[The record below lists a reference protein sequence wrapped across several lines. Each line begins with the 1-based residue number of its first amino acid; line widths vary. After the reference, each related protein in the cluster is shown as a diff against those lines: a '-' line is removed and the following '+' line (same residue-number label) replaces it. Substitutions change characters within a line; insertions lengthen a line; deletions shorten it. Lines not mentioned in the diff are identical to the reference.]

1 MDSIK
6 YLLSRR
12 KKALNIKKNWEPLLQ
27 KTYRYSQPNRNLFDK
42 QPLGEPGDDT
52 TTNGENLNW
61 YVYDNTM
68 SQATDI
74 LANRIVSS
82 LTPAGKKW
90 LTFVGGIDIPEDKKA
105 EVKQLLNS
113 NTDMF
118 FQYLQQSNFQLVIHE
133 CVMDMIASTG
143 FMIVNEGF
151 EEGKH
156 IICASLPPD
165 RTYADEGPYGTFD
178 AFFRD
183 YRRLPFTHAQVM
195 WKGITKPE
203 FKCNNE
209 DDAEAHLVNVY
220 EIVYKD
226 YDKNRWVQAVIHV
239 ETEKLLYEQIH
250 LTSPIIGFRSKKL
263 SGEVYG
269 RGAAMDYM
277 PTAATINQA
286 MHDEIVSANFK
297 ALPIWMGFGD
307 GIFNPQTA
315 KLRPNSVISCSPIA
329 SGTWPLQ
336 PMPSA
341 GDLQWAAVVINDL
354 RDQINRGMLASP
366 YGNMEDPT
374 KTATE
379 IIERKAEYIEN
390 ASTMFSRIQ
399 RELFDPLVERVVS
412 IMKKNGDWKAPK
424 VDGKKVAIRYE
435 TPLVISQGQ
444 KEVLDFLQL
453 DQFTKQVFGAE
464 ASSGFYN
471 IELVVPWMADKLNTN
486 LDLTKTKEEVMQAME
501 QAEADRAAMLQSQ
514 VEGGGGVEPQPL
526 PIGEQRQS
534 GVTL

>member
-1 MDSIK
+1 MVNIK

-42 QPLGEPGDDT
+42 QPIGEPGDDT
-52 TTNGENLNW
+52 TTSGENLNW

-74 LANRIVSS
+74 LANRLISALV
-82 LTPAGKKW
+82 PAGKKW
-90 LTFVGGIDIPEDKKA
+90 LTFVAGIDIDAEFRA
-105 EVKQLLNS
+105 EVKKQLS
-113 NTDMF
+113 RNTDMF
-118 FQYLQQSNFQLVIHE
+118 FQYIWQSNFQLVIHE
-133 CVMDMIASTG
+133 CIMDMIASTG
-143 FMIVNEGF
+143 FMVANEGF

-156 IICASLPPD
+156 LIFASLPPD

-183 YRRLPFTHAQVM
+183 YRRLPFTHAEVM
-195 WKGITKPE
+195 WNNIRKPDSPV
-203 FKCNNE
+203 NNQ
-209 DDAEAHLVNVY
+209 DDAECDLFNLY

-226 YDKNRWVQAVIHV
+226 YKLNRWIQVVIHQ
-239 ETEKLLYEQIH
+239 ETEALLFEQTH
-250 LTSPIIGFRSKKL
+250 STSPIIGFRSKKL

-269 RGAAMDYM
+269 RGSAMDYM

-307 GIFNPQTA
+307 GIFNPNTA
-315 KLRPNSVISCSPIA
+315 KLIPNTVLSCSPIA
-329 SGTWPLQ
+329 SGTWPLT

-341 GDLQWAAVVINDL
+341 GDLQWGVVVINDL
-354 RDQINRGMLASP
+354 RDQIGRGMLSSP
-366 YGNMEDPT
+366 YGNVEDPS

-379 IIERKAEYIEN
+379 IIERKAEYVEN
-390 ASTMFSRIQ
+390 ASTMFSRLQ
-399 RELFDPLVERVVS
+399 RELFDPLVERIVS
-412 IMKKNGDWKAPK
+412 IMKKNGDWNAPQ
-424 VDGKKVAIRYE
+424 VDGKKIAIRYE

-453 DQFTKQVFGAE
+453 DQFLKQIFGAE

-471 IELVVPWMADKLNTN
+471 IEQIAPWMADKLNTN
-486 LDLTKTKEEVMQAME
+486 LDLTKTKDEIMEAMSE
-501 QAEADRAAMLQSQ
+501 AEAERIRLMSQ
-514 VEGGGGVEPQPL
+514 VEGSGGVEPQPATL
-526 PIGEQRQS
+526 EQQQS